1 MFTLSNRNARKRYE
15 ICTKLTIKTLDDVI
29 DAVLIFLLLTL
40 KIFYTFFIALVVDF
54 EQVNSL
60 DSALFFKN
68 FRMVSTKY
76 EEIFGIVAPF
86 ITKESKFERKWNFLG
101 TAVTKET
108 IVLFSWQ
115 L

>member
-76 EEIFGIVAPF
+76 EEI
-86 ITKESKFERKWNFLG
+86 
-101 TAVTKET
+101 
-108 IVLFSWQ
+108 
-115 L
+115 

>member
-1 MFTLSNRNARKRYE
+1 MHKINNKNTRRRHWRRSD
-15 ICTKLTIKTLDDVI
+15 I
-29 DAVLIFLLLTL
+29 LLTL
-40 KIFYTFFIALVVDF
+40 KIFYTFFIAPVVDF

-76 EEIFGIVAPF
+76 EEIFGIVAAF
-86 ITKESKFERKWNFLG
+86 ITKESKFERKWNFVA

-108 IVLFSWQ
+108 IVLFS
-115 L
+115 